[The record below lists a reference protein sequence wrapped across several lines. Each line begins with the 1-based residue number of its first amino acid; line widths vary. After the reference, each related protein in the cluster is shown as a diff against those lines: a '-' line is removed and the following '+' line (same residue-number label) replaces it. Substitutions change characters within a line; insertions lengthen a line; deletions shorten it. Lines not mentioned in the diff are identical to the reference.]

1 MLFRQRP
8 EIVFFLLKRG
18 VILSEWTFQQLN
30 QSAKEIWDKNAKFWD
45 YNMQEGNSFHT
56 KLIEPAQLSL
66 LDLSPGETILDIGC
80 GNGQFA
86 RRMARYGINVTALD
100 ISKEMI
106 RLAKKRTVENTNL
119 IKFLVIDVSSPEELA
134 HLNQYTFD
142 KAVSTMSLMDIGSI
156 RPLISSLARL
166 LPPKG
171 IFVFSICHPCFNTPS
186 KKRIVEKIESEN
198 NRNEILSVNISDY
211 ITPTVQKGVFAEGQ
225 PVDHYY
231 FNRPISDIF
240 NSFFEEGF
248 ALNGIYE
255 PAFKQ
260 DDITT
265 DTLWS
270 SWEYFTEIPPVLV
283 ARMILLK

>member
-1 MLFRQRP
+1 M
-8 EIVFFLLKRG
+8 RG
-18 VILSEWTFQQLN
+18 VILKECTFQQLN
-30 QSAKEIWDKNAKFWD
+30 QSTKEIWNKNAEFWD
-45 YNMQEGNSFHT
+45 NIMQEGNNFHT

-66 LDLSPGETILDIGC
+66 LDLSPGQNVLDIGC

-86 RRMARYGINVTALD
+86 RRMARDGVKVTALD
-100 ISKEMI
+100 ISEEMI
-106 RLAKKRTVENTNL
+106 RVAKKRTVENTNL
-119 IKFLVIDVSSPEELA
+119 IKFLVVDVSNPQELTY
-134 HLNQYTFD
+134 LNQYKFD
-142 KAVSTMSLMDIGSI
+142 KAVSTMSLMDMASI
-156 RPLISSLARL
+156 RPLISSLATL

-186 KKRIVEKIESEN
+186 KKRIVEKNESGN
-198 NRNEILSVNISDY
+198 HMNEILSVNISDY
-211 ITPTVQKGVFAEGQ
+211 ITPTAQKGVFAEGQ

-240 NSFFEEGF
+240 NAFFEEGF
-248 ALNGIYE
+248 VLNGINE

-260 DDITT
+260 GDITT
-265 DTLWS
+265 NTRWS